1 MQREEGGRALAKLR
15 GGFPQDERLSLHFAA
30 AALQGNLFGSTAAT
44 SPCQAGSPL
53 SQRWTD
59 GAGPAS
65 LSLLHSFLH
74 GKRCQGTPARPLK
87 APQLLPPGL
96 SLIAGSRVH
105 SCQLRRHLAS
115 LHCCTPAVRPAAA
128 LPRAAPP
135 AHPVLP
141 GERVVGT
148 QGQAGSFRSL
158 NPSPGAAAAA
168 SRRGALPAAARLSPV
183 FSPAASFVG
192 APRAPPRGEYAPC
205 SPRCSRRTGTDVGF
219 SSARC

>member
-1 MQREEGGRALAKLR
+1 MPGWFPAEPAMDRR
-15 GGFPQDERLSLHFAA
+15 GW
-30 AALQGNLFGSTAAT
+30 T
-44 SPCQAGSPL
+44 SFTLPP
-53 SQRWTD
+53 T
-59 GAGPAS
+59 
-65 LSLLHSFLH
+65 FL
-74 GKRCQGTPARPLK
+74 PARQTVPRNPGEASEGSS
-87 APQLLPPGL
+87 APSPRAF
-96 SLIAGSRVH
+96 SIAGSRVH